1 MRPGEDRTLRQLP
14 FVPER
19 AVIINVGTKE
29 VTTLALLSTLR
40 RAKVPTVVID
50 CESRDGSFAW
60 FRHLTAQDHFDLLSA
75 PLAQHGRTLDWIF
88 REIPAERV
96 LLVDSDVELLNP
108 NVLQQM
114 RTEMERNPNVF
125 GSGYLHPAEWL
136 QYHYDTGLPVASGIG
151 YYPARPWIPFTLLK
165 VPAVQGALE
174 EGLSFMHQ
182 LVLNDLPKA
191 PFLGRILWHRFRF
204 ELFRRRKLKWLDPFR
219 ITYDRHKPAYVHC
232 DTGTNIYRHLLRKG
246 LEFRAVSNS
255 AEIGWSVRHLGGV
268 TRNAMHGEAHDA
280 QSVSSATSLAL
291 EKLERDYG
299 LDVTPLRTKT
309 SR

>member
-40 RAKVPTVVID
+40 LAEVPTVVID
-50 CESRDGSFAW
+50 CESRDGSFDW
-60 FRHLTAQDHFDLLSA
+60 FRRLTSQEPFDLLSA

-88 REIPAERV
+88 QEIPAERV

-108 NVLQQM
+108 DILQQM
-114 RTEMERNPNVF
+114 RAEMERNPNAF
-125 GSGYLHPAEWL
+125 GGGYLHPAEWL
-136 QYHYDTGLPVASGIG
+136 QYQYDTGLPVANGIG

-165 VPAVQGALE
+165 VRAVQGALK

-182 LVLNDLPKA
+182 LVLNDLPRA

-204 ELFRRRKLKWLDPFR
+204 EYFRRRRLKWLDPFR
-219 ITYDRHKPAYVHC
+219 ISYDGHKPAYVHC
-232 DTGTNIYRHLLRKG
+232 DTGTNVYRHLVRKG
-246 LEFRAVSNS
+246 LEFCAVSNS
-255 AEIGWSVRHLGGV
+255 AEIGWSVSHLGGV
-268 TRNAMHGEAHDA
+268 TRHAIHGAAHDA
-280 QSVSSATSLAL
+280 QSFSTATSAAV
-291 EKLERDYG
+291 ERLERDYG
-299 LDVTPLRTKT
+299 FDVTSHRTKT
-309 SR
+309 SC